1 MKFKFIMK
9 GKRMLLRIKIIIVVT
24 GLLCNIYLCKS
35 QNFKPNYTVN
45 SIDSVSLSY
54 YYLISISPID
64 SIDVCYNLLSK
75 KGHDTIVSN
84 NEIIIG
90 KKYYFNLKPMYDIV
104 EKIDEIDS
112 VYFSPAL
119 MKTVII
125 NGILLF
131 NENFSIK
138 PYETNELRGLKYI
151 GPTLRND

>member
-1 MKFKFIMK
+1 
-9 GKRMLLRIKIIIVVT
+9 MLLWIKIIIVVT
-24 GLLCNIYLCKS
+24 GLLCSIQSCKS
-35 QNFKPNYTVN
+35 QNISPNYTVN

-64 SIDVCYNLLSK
+64 SIDVYYKLLST

-90 KKYYFNLKPMYDIV
+90 EEYYFNLKPMYDII
-104 EKIDEIDS
+104 EKKDGKDS

-131 NENFSIK
+131 NENLSIR
-138 PYETNELRGLKYI
+138 PYETSELIGLKYI
-151 GPTLRND
+151 NPTLPHD